1 MSENNEAIVI
11 ITYISIFN
19 LDKDEKVKIVT
30 YKEKDNHDK
39 RIKAILTNEAGIQ
52 DIMDSLEPTKDLE
65 QKIHIVYFATNQV
78 VDKPENQK
86 TLNIS
91 NTAEIDDIHKNI
103 SGNTISPE
111 AYFKQMTKIH
121 FENRFQTT
129 LSDKNFHCIKVC
141 QNQGEKSNE
150 TLSQELLQFISKI
163 PLERKNIKIYVDTTG
178 GYRDASYLYVMLSKI
193 LSYSGYDTK
202 RFIYSK
208 YNPKGDSEISNVNST
223 LDMLNII
230 NGFHEFLSYGKVK
243 TLRGCLKQE
252 CSEKVEVLLQR
263 MEKYADDLALC
274 RWKNFKRNMDNI
286 KKSID
291 EIRNDTGQCLNDKD
305 IMVMLLI
312 DKVERSMALTENEA
326 ERLISAL
333 KNCIENEMYQQAIT
347 LYREKVPEVMEK
359 TEKLVISIPDADK
372 REKTEKPV
380 ISILDADK
388 LESYLHLIENSSNQ
402 CDTAKYNYFARNV
415 VMIENMEVYKSTEQI
430 DFDKNK
436 KSELQTV
443 LKDYVRLRK
452 IRNCINHGNADI
464 FSLDGKDKSNR
475 PIRPNK
481 NQKQNIETYFNLISE
496 AKSNLD
502 KEYQDNINKVL
513 QEALNIAISHLEALF
528 QS

>member
-11 ITYISIFN
+11 ITYLSIFK
-19 LDKDEKVKIVT
+19 LDEDEKDNKVRKVKIVT

-305 IMVMLLI
+305 IMVMLLL
-312 DKVERSMALTENEA
+312 DKVEQSMALKESDA
-326 ERLISAL
+326 GRLISVL
-333 KNCIENEMYQQAIT
+333 KNCTENEMYQQAIT

-372 REKTEKPV
+372 
-380 ISILDADK
+380 

-402 CDTAKYNYFARNV
+402 CDTAKYNHFARNV

-436 KSELQTV
+436 KSEIQTV
-443 LKDYVRLRK
+443 LKDYVRIRK

>member
-1 MSENNEAIVI
+1 M
-11 ITYISIFN
+11 
-19 LDKDEKVKIVT
+19 
-30 YKEKDNHDK
+30 
-39 RIKAILTNEAGIQ
+39 
-52 DIMDSLEPTKDLE
+52 
-65 QKIHIVYFATNQV
+65 
-78 VDKPENQK
+78 
-86 TLNIS
+86 
-91 NTAEIDDIHKNI
+91 
-103 SGNTISPE
+103 
-111 AYFKQMTKIH
+111 
-121 FENRFQTT
+121 
-129 LSDKNFHCIKVC
+129 
-141 QNQGEKSNE
+141 
-150 TLSQELLQFISKI
+150 
-163 PLERKNIKIYVDTTG
+163 VDTFLL
-178 GYRDASYLYVMLSKI
+178 DAY
-193 LSYSGYDTK
+193 
-202 RFIYSK
+202 
-208 YNPKGDSEISNVNST
+208 SEISNVNST

-305 IMVMLLI
+305 IMVMLLL
-312 DKVERSMALTENEA
+312 DKVEQSMALKESDA
-326 ERLISAL
+326 GRLISVL
-333 KNCIENEMYQQAIT
+333 KNCTENEMYQQAIT

-359 TEKLVISIPDADK
+359 TEKLVISIP
-372 REKTEKPV
+372 
-380 ISILDADK
+380 DADK

-430 DFDKNK
+430 NFDGNK
-436 KSELQTV
+436 KSELQMV

-502 KEYQDNINKVL
+502 KEHRDNINKVL

>member
-1 MSENNEAIVI
+1 MKEENL
-11 ITYISIFN
+11 F
-19 LDKDEKVKIVT
+19 
-30 YKEKDNHDK
+30 
-39 RIKAILTNEAGIQ
+39 LTAG
-52 DIMDSLEPTKDLE
+52 
-65 QKIHIVYFATNQV
+65 
-78 VDKPENQK
+78 
-86 TLNIS
+86 
-91 NTAEIDDIHKNI
+91 
-103 SGNTISPE
+103 
-111 AYFKQMTKIH
+111 
-121 FENRFQTT
+121 
-129 LSDKNFHCIKVC
+129 
-141 QNQGEKSNE
+141 
-150 TLSQELLQFISKI
+150 
-163 PLERKNIKIYVDTTG
+163 
-178 GYRDASYLYVMLSKI
+178 
-193 LSYSGYDTK
+193 
-202 RFIYSK
+202 
-208 YNPKGDSEISNVNST
+208 
-223 LDMLNII
+223 
-230 NGFHEFLSYGKVK
+230 
-243 TLRGCLKQE
+243 
-252 CSEKVEVLLQR
+252 

-305 IMVMLLI
+305 IMVMLLL
-312 DKVERSMALTENEA
+312 DKVEQSMALKESDA
-326 ERLISAL
+326 GRLISVL
-333 KNCIENEMYQQAIT
+333 KNCTENEMYQQAIT

-372 REKTEKPV
+372 
-380 ISILDADK
+380 

-402 CDTAKYNYFARNV
+402 CDTAKYNHFARNV

-443 LKDYVRLRK
+443 LKDYVRIRK